1 MKILA
6 VYGSSYGQAQAVMRR
21 VAAALEHSGHTVA
34 IYRANAVPRS
44 TSVADFDA
52 VLIAASVIM
61 GRYQRYVRAFVR
73 RHLAALNDRPTAFV
87 SVSGAS
93 PEDVPEWRAAASGYV
108 TKFLGETHWSPRW
121 TATFSGALRYTRYG
135 FVTRWIMKRIS
146 ARTGGPTDTT
156 HDHEFTDWAAVDRF
170 AAELSH
176 ALSHEPAAV
185 A

>member
-1 MKILA
+1 VKILA
-6 VYGSSYGQAQAVMRR
+6 VYGSSYGQAQAVTRR
-21 VAAALEHSGHTVA
+21 VTAALEHAGHTVA
-34 IYRANAVPRS
+34 IYRADAIPGS

-73 RHLAALNDRPTAFV
+73 RHLGALNDRPTAFV

-93 PEDVPEWRAAASGYV
+93 AEDVPEWRAAASGYAA
-108 TKFLGETHWSPRW
+108 KFLGETHWSPRW

-135 FVTRWIMKRIS
+135 FVTRWIMRRIS

-156 HDHEFTDWAAVDRF
+156 RDYEFTDWAAVDRF
-170 AAELSH
+170 ATQLAE
-176 ALSHEPAAV
+176 ALAHETASV